1 MPSTGQVSTVACPLN
16 GAIHVHTHDMIAQQY
31 SPAIQAVVDFGRA
44 LPGMNALKADDSVT
58 LLKVCCEM
66 CKDEMTL
73 YERFALGRCLRSTSR
88 T

>member
-1 MPSTGQVSTVACPLN
+1 MPSTGQISTVACPLN
-16 GAIHVHTHDMIAQQY
+16 GAIRVHTHDMIAQQY

-44 LPGMNALKADDSVT
+44 LPGMNALEADDSVT

-66 CKDEMTL
+66 CTDETTF
-73 YERFALGRCLRSTSR
+73 YERFASGWRLRSTPR